1 MQEHKRLTKE
11 MKLFFLEILRSGVIT
26 PEQAAK
32 IMELLDCPQINVYM
46 DGKLLSLS
54 IAKPPVID

>member
-1 MQEHKRLTKE
+1 MQEPIKLSKE
-11 MKLFFLEILRSGVIT
+11 MKLFFLEILRFGVIT

-46 DGKLLSLS
+46 DGKPLLCRV
-54 IAKPPVID
+54 K